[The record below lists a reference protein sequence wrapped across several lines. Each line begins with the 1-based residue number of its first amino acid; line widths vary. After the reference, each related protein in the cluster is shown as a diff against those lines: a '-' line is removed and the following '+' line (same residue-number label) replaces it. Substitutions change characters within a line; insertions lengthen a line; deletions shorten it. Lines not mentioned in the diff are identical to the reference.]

1 MLTTKNST
9 QANMGVFDIT
19 ISKQELAESGMSAAV
34 SYSMEIIFLRSSKNA
49 LWGTNIWH
57 LPTFPAFPPQKY
69 DCEFST

>member
-49 LWGTNIWH
+49 L
-57 LPTFPAFPPQKY
+57 
-69 DCEFST
+69 